1 MKKRLAA
8 VILGL
13 VLIVSM
19 AACAKSD
26 SGGQAKGNNDGNTED
41 TGISADSSENAGD
54 GSTGDSTETYEWNV
68 SITFGEPATRNIL
81 AMLNEVEE
89 KTNGRMKFNIYPSNS
104 LVGITEVP
112 DALRD
117 GIADIA
123 LVASVNYPSIL
134 TYNAELIGMP
144 FSGIEDSYQACEL
157 WHALYEEYPDEMQG
171 ELDEMGAL
179 VWYAYAT
186 PQYHILTTDN
196 NEIRKPEDLKGHKI
210 MSGKTQWIDFINQ
223 YGGVGI
229 QQAPTAYYENLEK
242 GVADGIIQSYT
253 TTRTFGCLE
262 LMGSA
267 TEFAEEGAFYDM
279 FFLAISQK
287 SWNKLDAE
295 VQQAFLDVNAGY
307 AAEIAEND
315 RSMADNASAIEEL
328 GEEFSRVI
336 LTDEEVQVWQ
346 EGMKPI
352 NEKAVSTLTET
363 YKKDKTAEMYEWML
377 NWLEEKNAQ

>member
-1 MKKRLAA
+1 MKKRIVSLILSAILAVSLAA
-8 VILGL
+8 CG
-13 VLIVSM
+13 
-19 AACAKSD
+19 
-26 SGGQAKGNNDGNTED
+26 KG
-41 TGISADSSENAGD
+41 DSSGKTDTESKNTSAGSE
-54 GSTGDSTETYEWNV
+54 STYTETYEWNV

-81 AMLNEVEE
+81 AMLDEVEE
-89 KTNGRMKFNIYPSNS
+89 KTNGRMKFNVYPSNS

-144 FSGIEDSYQACEL
+144 FSGIQDSYQACEL

-186 PQYHILTTDN
+186 PQYHILTTDSR

-210 MSGKTQWIDFINQ
+210 MSGKTQWIDFVNQ
-223 YGGVGI
+223 YGGAGI

-287 SWNKLDAE
+287 SWNELDSE
-295 VQQAFLDVNAGY
+295 VQQAFLDVNADY

-315 RSMADNASAIEEL
+315 RSMSDNASAIEEL
-328 GEEFSRVI
+328 GDGFNRVI
-336 LTDEEVQVWQ
+336 LTDEEVRVWQ
-346 EGMKPI
+346 DAMKPI
-352 NEKAVSTLTET
+352 NEKAVTTLTET

-377 NWLEEKNAQ
+377 DWLKEKNAQ